1 MKIQKGQQKA
11 NRREIQGMT
20 IIVDTREVNPWRFDP
35 RFAPANKGKY
45 YNNVTVVRGKLSTGD
60 YSLSGH
66 EDKIAIERKGS
77 LTELVGNLTSGRER
91 FERELTRSLSF
102 SHFYVVIEDD
112 FPRLMAKCYRSQ
124 MDAHAAVQSVAAL
137 SQRYNVPF
145 LFAGNRMA
153 AEYLTWSLL
162 YQFLRHADTEK
173 SLNGSPFH
181 N

>member
-1 MKIQKGQQKA
+1 MKTLKAQQKA
-11 NRREIQGMT
+11 NGREIQGMT

-35 RFAPANKGKY
+35 KFAPADKGKY
-45 YNNVTVVRGKLSTGD
+45 YNNVTIVRGKLPTGD
-60 YSLSGH
+60 YSLSGY

-77 LTELVGNLTSGRER
+77 LTELVGNLTGERER
-91 FERELTRSLSF
+91 FEKELVRSLSF

-112 FPRLMAKCYRSQ
+112 FPRLIAKCYRSQ
-124 MDAHAAVQSVAAL
+124 MNAHAATQSIAAL

-162 YQFLRHADTEK
+162 YQFLRHAPTD
-173 SLNGSPFH
+173 
-181 N
+181 

>member
-1 MKIQKGQQKA
+1 MKIQKSQQKA
-11 NRREIQGMT
+11 NRREIRGMT
-20 IIVDTREVNPWRFDP
+20 IIADTREVNPWCFDP
-35 RFAPANKGKY
+35 KFALADKGKY
-45 YNNVTVVRGKLSTGD
+45 YNNVTVVREKLPTGD
-60 YSLSGH
+60 YSLSGY

-91 FERELTRSLSF
+91 FERELARSLSF
-102 SHFYVVIEDD
+102 SYFYVVIESD
-112 FPRLMAKCYRSQ
+112 FSKLMTKCYRSQ

-162 YQFLRHADTEK
+162 YQFLRHTHTD
-173 SLNGSPFH
+173 
-181 N
+181 